1 MTRVR
6 LAVIASFSALCLWAC
21 AAVAPA
27 LGASVTRGKVG
38 HRRGGARRSHACARS
53 AGFRTVG
60 GHTRRSRHPR
70 HRGSC
75 FKRHSGARHGAGRHL
90 RRFRHSGGR
99 HPFKRRSHTR
109 PGPINGS
116 ACVYADITPTPEN
129 LGLVRAATLCLI
141 NRERAARGEPPLR
154 PNARL
159 ARAAQ
164 GHSENMASGD
174 YFEHRGRPGDT
185 PLSRIRAAGYIFSSQ
200 LGYELGENIAYGT
213 LWKATPRAI
222 VAAWMASPE
231 HRANIL
237 DGHFRDTAIGV
248 APRAPSSFAHGQ
260 AGAIYTQEFGV
271 LVTG

>member
-1 MTRVR
+1 
-6 LAVIASFSALCLWAC
+6 
-21 AAVAPA
+21 
-27 LGASVTRGKVG
+27 VG
-38 HRRGGARRSHACARS
+38 TGGAC
-53 AGFRTVG
+53 
-60 GHTRRSRHPR
+60 
-70 HRGSC
+70 
-75 FKRHSGARHGAGRHL
+75 
-90 RRFRHSGGR
+90 
-99 HPFKRRSHTR
+99 
-109 PGPINGS
+109 I
-116 ACVYADITPTPEN
+116 YADLTPSPED
-129 LGLVRAATLCLI
+129 LALVRAATLCLI
-141 NRERAARGEPPLR
+141 NRERTARGEPPLR

-159 ARAAQ
+159 TRAAQ

-174 YFEHRGRPGDT
+174 YFEHRGRAGST
-185 PLSRIRAAGYIFSSQ
+185 PLSRIRAAGYIFSSH